1 LLVFFHYILHI
12 SSNTGVEEAVILFCF
27 FRVQ

>member
-1 LLVFFHYILHI
+1 LLVFFHHILHI
-12 SSNTGVEEAVILFCF
+12 SINNGEAETVILFCF

>member
-1 LLVFFHYILHI
+1 M
-12 SSNTGVEEAVILFCF
+12 SSNTGVAEAVILFYF